1 MKNHE
6 QTIKTK
12 PTIVP
17 MAFTISTM
25 DNDLIV
31 IYFKDELN
39 GEEQILE
46 SIAMTT
52 KKALR
57 LSEGLKEAVDILN
70 KNQSET

>member
-17 MAFTISTM
+17 MAFAIGAM

-31 IYFKDELN
+31 IDFKDELN

-52 KKALR
+52 KKQI
-57 LSEGLKEAVDILN
+57 K
-70 KNQSET
+70 